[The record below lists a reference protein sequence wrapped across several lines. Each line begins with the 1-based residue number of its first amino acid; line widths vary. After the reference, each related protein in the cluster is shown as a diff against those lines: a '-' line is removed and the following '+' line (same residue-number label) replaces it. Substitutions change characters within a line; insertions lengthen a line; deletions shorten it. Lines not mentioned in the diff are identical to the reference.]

1 MKINNNENLVSLS
14 LNPYNRNNIKELLL
28 SGKKINMNFFKE
40 MNISEFQY
48 QQSKIESNNLIISFS
63 RELFLDFILV
73 ERLINEQKHTFELF
87 NYLIDTNMEWL
98 DFKKKMDYKTIIH
111 KMKEVKYEHLSI
123 NRFNYFL
130 NRIAPSKKFP
140 RFIPLSLGFNHI
152 FKWIKTQIIIYIYLI
167 NSKKIQSI
175 KLPKIKL
182 NKIKN
187 ANYSKKN
194 IINQSN
200 TSDKTIDITLNYSR
214 NNPKSFLDSSLSYSI
229 NKKNK
234 KKSTLISLKKNINNN
249 ERYQL
254 KTNILSL
261 NDYDEFDEKRKTLKL
276 LNTLPLV
283 VTKDYNEMREFY
295 NKGEENDRLK
305 KHNINEIKILTPIES
320 GDKVKII
327 SMLSNN
333 KIGILSSLEH
343 EKMNEILG

>member
-1 MKINNNENLVSLS
+1 MKINNNEDLVSLS
-14 LNPYNRNNIKELLL
+14 LNPYNRNNIKEVLL

-182 NKIKN
+182 NKLKN
-187 ANYSKKN
+187 ANYSTNN
-194 IINQSN
+194 IIKQSN
-200 TSDKTIDITLNYSR
+200 TSDKTIDITLNYSI
-214 NNPKSFLDSSLSYSI
+214 NNQRSFINSSITKS
-229 NKKNK
+229 KNK
-234 KKSTLISLKKNINNN
+234 KKRIN
-249 ERYQL
+249 Q
-254 KTNILSL
+254 
-261 NDYDEFDEKRKTLKL
+261 
-276 LNTLPLV
+276 
-283 VTKDYNEMREFY
+283 
-295 NKGEENDRLK
+295 
-305 KHNINEIKILTPIES
+305 H
-320 GDKVKII
+320 
-327 SMLSNN
+327 
-333 KIGILSSLEH
+333 
-343 EKMNEILG
+343 